1 MIWVKSE
8 HGIIKVKIEQG
19 QDWSSDKMSKSGVG
33 VGCRVR
39 I

>member
-1 MIWVKSE
+1 MIWVESE
-8 HGIIKVKIEQG
+8 HIIVKVKIEQG
-19 QDWSSDKMSKSGVG
+19 QDWGRDRMSKSGVG